1 MLIYVCI
8 SSHGFGHAARQ
19 AAMLKQLHSLCPEWT
34 LVISTMVDRRFLE
47 LVFRDIPVL
56 FRPVQWDVG
65 MLQADALSADP
76 IATLEALQDLEHALP
91 QRLDQEVAWIS
102 RQESP
107 VLVIGD
113 IPPVAAELAE
123 RLQAPLVWMGNFGW
137 DDIYAPLGSA
147 FEGWVRRARDGY
159 QRGSLLLR
167 CPFSL
172 AMNWK
177 LPETSLTLVAAEP
190 RSIPSALE
198 AELQQSPS
206 PNVLVGFGGLGLGL
220 EPSLFARWPDHRFLL
235 TLPGNRELRKRLA
248 WISNVT
254 LLPNGVRPLDV
265 MPYCSRHLGK
275 PGFSSFCEAMAADLG
290 LHVVERQGF
299 AEATTLMEGLRLHAS
314 HRILRR
320 EDLEAGRWALDQPLQ
335 PPAHGRL
342 IATGAID
349 AAKAVRRV
357 AIDTVQQV

>member
-19 AAMLKQLHSLCPEWT
+19 AALLRELHLLCPHWT

-47 LVFRDIPVL
+47 LVFRDIPVVL
-56 FRPVQWDVG
+56 RTVRWDVG
-65 MLQADALSADP
+65 MLQADALGADP
-76 IATLEALQDLEHALP
+76 AATLEALKDLEDALP

-102 RQESP
+102 KQDMP

-123 RLQAPLVWMGNFGW
+123 QLQAPLVWMGNFGW

-147 FEGWVRRARDGY
+147 FAAWVRRARDCY

-172 AMNWK
+172 AMNWN
-177 LPETSLTLVAAEP
+177 LREISLTLVAAEP
-190 RSIPSALE
+190 RSIPAALE
-198 AELQQSPS
+198 AKLQESPS

-235 TLPGNRELRKRLA
+235 TLPRNPDLKERLA
-248 WISNVT
+248 LISNVT
-254 LLPNGVRPLDV
+254 LLPDGVRPLDV
-265 MPYCSRHLGK
+265 MPYCRRHLGK

-299 AEATTLMEGLRLHAS
+299 AEASVLMEGLRQHAS

-320 EDLEAGRWALDQPLQ
+320 EELESGRWALDQPLQ
-335 PPAHGRL
+335 PPTHGRL
-342 IATGAID
+342 SATGAIE
-349 AAKAVRRV
+349 AAKAVKRV

>member
-19 AAMLKQLHSLCPEWT
+19 AALLRELHLLCPHWT

-47 LVFRDIPVL
+47 LVFRDIPVVL
-56 FRPVQWDVG
+56 RPVRWDVG
-65 MLQADALSADP
+65 MLQADALGADP
-76 IATLEALQDLEHALP
+76 AATLEALKDLEDALP

-102 RQESP
+102 KQDMP

-123 RLQAPLVWMGNFGW
+123 QLQAPLVWMGNFGW

-147 FEGWVRRARDGY
+147 FAAWVRRARDCY

-172 AMNWK
+172 AMNWN
-177 LPETSLTLVAAEP
+177 LREISLTLVAAEP
-190 RSIPSALE
+190 RSIPAALE
-198 AELQQSPS
+198 AKLQESPS

-235 TLPGNRELRKRLA
+235 TLPRNPDLKERLA
-248 WISNVT
+248 LISNVT
-254 LLPNGVRPLDV
+254 LLPDGVRPLDV
-265 MPYCSRHLGK
+265 MPYCRRHLGK

-299 AEATTLMEGLRLHAS
+299 AEASVLMEGLRQHAS

-320 EDLEAGRWALDQPLQ
+320 EELESGRWALDQPLQ
-335 PPAHGRL
+335 PPTHGRL
-342 IATGAID
+342 SATGAIE
-349 AAKAVRRV
+349 AAKAVKRV

>member
-19 AAMLKQLHSLCPEWT
+19 AALLRELHLLCPHWT

-47 LVFRDIPVL
+47 LVFRDIPVVL
-56 FRPVQWDVG
+56 RPVRWDVG
-65 MLQADALSADP
+65 MLQADALGADP
-76 IATLEALQDLEHALP
+76 AATLEALKDLEDALP

-102 RQESP
+102 KQDMP

-123 RLQAPLVWMGNFGW
+123 QLQAPLVWMGNFGW

-147 FEGWVRRARDGY
+147 FAAWVRRARDCY

-172 AMNWK
+172 AMNWN
-177 LPETSLTLVAAEP
+177 LREISLTLVAAEP
-190 RSIPSALE
+190 RSIPAALE
-198 AELQQSPS
+198 AKLQESPS

-235 TLPGNRELRKRLA
+235 TLPRNPDLKERLA
-248 WISNVT
+248 LISNVI
-254 LLPNGVRPLDV
+254 LLPDGVRPLDV
-265 MPYCSRHLGK
+265 MPYCRRHLGK

-299 AEATTLMEGLRLHAS
+299 AEASVLMEGLRQHAS

-320 EDLEAGRWALDQPLQ
+320 EELESGRWALDQPLQ
-335 PPAHGRL
+335 PPTHGRL
-342 IATGAID
+342 SATGAIE
-349 AAKAVRRV
+349 AAKAVKRV

>member
-19 AAMLKQLHSLCPEWT
+19 AALLRELHLLCPHWT

-47 LVFRDIPVL
+47 LVFRDIPVVL
-56 FRPVQWDVG
+56 RPVRWDVG
-65 MLQADALSADP
+65 MLQADALGADP
-76 IATLEALQDLEHALP
+76 AATLEALKDLEDALP

-102 RQESP
+102 KQDMP

-123 RLQAPLVWMGNFGW
+123 QLQAPLVWMGNFGW

-147 FEGWVRRARDGY
+147 FAAWVRRARDCY

-172 AMNWK
+172 AMNWN
-177 LPETSLTLVAAEP
+177 LREISLTLVTAEP
-190 RSIPSALE
+190 RSIPAALE
-198 AELQQSPS
+198 AKLQESPS

-235 TLPGNRELRKRLA
+235 TLPRNPDLKERLA
-248 WISNVT
+248 LISNVT
-254 LLPNGVRPLDV
+254 LLPDGVRPLDV
-265 MPYCSRHLGK
+265 MPYCRRHLGK

-299 AEATTLMEGLRLHAS
+299 AEASVLMEGLRQHAS

-320 EDLEAGRWALDQPLQ
+320 EELESGRWALDQPLQ
-335 PPAHGRL
+335 PPTHGRL
-342 IATGAID
+342 SATGAIE
-349 AAKAVRRV
+349 AAKAVKRV